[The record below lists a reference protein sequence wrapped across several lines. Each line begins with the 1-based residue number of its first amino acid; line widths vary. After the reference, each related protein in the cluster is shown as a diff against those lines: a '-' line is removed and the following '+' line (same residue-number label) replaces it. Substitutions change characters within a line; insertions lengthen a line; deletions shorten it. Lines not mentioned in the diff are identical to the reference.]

1 MGTWRILN
9 FSLAVG
15 EVTEDAQQTSTGG
28 SDREGKNS
36 AQRICLWWHKGT
48 NPTANVTLA
57 MKSFQIEVL

>member
-1 MGTWRILN
+1 MGTWGILN

-36 AQRICLWWHKGT
+36 AQRLCL
-48 NPTANVTLA
+48 
-57 MKSFQIEVL
+57 